1 MNTLISPYFAEVTDP
16 RVTGRCLHLL
26 SDILLIGLCTYLTGG
41 SDYQDMHLFG
51 LERGSQL
58 GDLLS
63 LPNGIPSED
72 TFERVFKSINPDE
85 LESSLRSYGHSIL
98 SDLSEKQIV
107 IDGKKQR
114 GVSPTTRGNKGLYL
128 LNVWV
133 SENRFCIA
141 QEKVDDKSNEITAI
155 PQVLEDID
163 IEGSVVS
170 IDAMG
175 TQREIAE
182 LIVEKKGHYLLALK
196 ANQKSLFEDVECA
209 FKVHSGLDTYETV
222 DAGHGRIETRKCSI
236 LPANQYLLEENLQ
249 TWKNLE
255 TIIRIE
261 ATREIQG
268 KVTTQIRYYISDEK
282 EVKAAYFN
290 SIVRGHWSIENQLHW
305 HLDITFKEDACR
317 ARAGYAS
324 QNLSVLRKMAL
335 HIISE
340 QKDKLSIKKRL
351 YKAAL
356 DTQYLRKLLKI

>member
-1 MNTLISPYFAEVTDP
+1 MKTSLSPYFSNVTDP

-41 SDYQDMHLFG
+41 SDYQDMRLFG
-51 LERGSQL
+51 LERGSDL

-63 LPNGIPSED
+63 LPNGVPSED
-72 TFERVFKSINPDE
+72 TFERVFKSICPDE
-85 LESSLRSYGHSIL
+85 LETSLRMYGKSIL
-98 SDLSEKQIV
+98 ADLSEKQIV

-114 GVSPTTRGNKGLYL
+114 GVSPTTRGNRGLYL

-141 QEKVDDKSNEITAI
+141 QEKVEDKSNEITAI
-155 PQVLEDID
+155 PLVLNDIYIKD
-163 IEGSVVS
+163 TVVS

-182 LIVEKKGHYLLALK
+182 LIVEKGGHYLLALK

-209 FKVHSGLDTYETV
+209 FKMNSGHDMYETIEA
-222 DAGHGRIETRKCSI
+222 DHGRIETRKCSI
-236 LPANQYLLEENLQ
+236 LPAAEYLMEENSQ
-249 TWKNLE
+249 AWKNLG
-255 TIIRIE
+255 TIIRLE
-261 ATREIQG
+261 ARREVQG
-268 KVTTQIRYYISDEK
+268 KVTQETRYYISDEK
-282 EVKAAYFN
+282 EESAAYFC
-290 SIVRGHWSIENQLHW
+290 SLIRGHWSIENQLHW

-317 ARAGYAS
+317 ARTGYAS
-324 QNLSVLRKMAL
+324 QNLSALRKMAL
-335 HIISE
+335 HIVSE

-356 DTQYLRKLLKI
+356 DMRYLKKLLKI

>member
-1 MNTLISPYFAEVTDP
+1 MRTFILPYFSEVSDP

-26 SDILLIGLCTYLTGG
+26 SDILLLGLCTYLTGG
-41 SDYQDMHLFG
+41 SDYQDMRLFG
-51 LERGSQL
+51 LERGHEL
-58 GDLLS
+58 GDMLS

-72 TFERVFKSINPDE
+72 TFKRVFKSICPSE
-85 LESSLRSYGHSIL
+85 LENCLRSYGKSIL

-133 SENRFCIA
+133 SENRFCLA
-141 QEKVDDKSNEITAI
+141 QEKVEDKSNEITAI
-155 PQVLEDID
+155 PEVLADID
-163 IEGSVVS
+163 IEDTTVS

-175 TQREIAE
+175 TQREIVE
-182 LIVEKKGHYLLALK
+182 LIVDKKGHYLLALK
-196 ANQKSLFEDVECA
+196 ANHKSLFEDVECA
-209 FKVHSGLDTYETV
+209 FKVNSGTDTHETIES
-222 DAGHGRIETRKCSI
+222 DHGRIETRKCSI
-236 LPANQYLLEENLQ
+236 LPATEYLMEENIRP
-249 TWKNLE
+249 WKNLR
-255 TIIRIE
+255 TIIRLE
-261 ATREIQG
+261 TTRDIKG
-268 KVTTQIRYYISDEK
+268 KVTRETRYYISDEK
-282 EVKAAYFN
+282 EGSAAYFN
-290 SIVRGHWSIENQLHW
+290 SLIRGHWSIENQLHW

-317 ARAGYAS
+317 ARKGYAS

-356 DTQYLRKLLKI
+356 DVDYLKKLLKI